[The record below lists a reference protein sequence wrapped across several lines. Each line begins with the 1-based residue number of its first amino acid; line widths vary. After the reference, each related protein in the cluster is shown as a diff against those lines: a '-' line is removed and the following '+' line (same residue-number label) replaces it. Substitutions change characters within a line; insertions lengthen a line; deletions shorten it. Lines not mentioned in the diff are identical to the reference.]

1 MIEVRSPEHL
11 TISELLQEAHQEIQ
25 VYLRKQPTVGAC
37 AFELF
42 RRAIGQHDEQ
52 AWVCLYELCHVAV
65 GSWVLRRLPAV
76 QREDL
81 EPLVNEVFAKCSR
94 SIGPERFKDFS
105 SVGALLASLKCCTGS
120 VLANHCRSQQA
131 RPREEPLLSL
141 DQEPVVEDFAGAI
154 ADQLAAQEAWA
165 VVSREVQAQEER
177 LIPAM
182 VCVLGWS
189 PAELQHH
196 YLLVFPSIEDMYRR
210 KRNVLER
217 LRRNKKL
224 LQLLDRQSSRKGKEV
239 RRAS

>member
-25 VYLRKQPTVGAC
+25 AYLRKQPTADAC

-42 RRAIGQHDEQ
+42 RRAIGQHEEQ
-52 AWVCLYELCHVAV
+52 AWICLYELYHVVV
-65 GSWVLRRLPAV
+65 GSWILRRLPAV

-81 EPLVNEVFAKCSR
+81 EPLVNEVFAKFSR
-94 SIGPERFKDFS
+94 SIGPERLKDFS
-105 SVGALLASLKCCTGS
+105 SVGALLAYLKCCTGS
-120 VLANHCRSQQA
+120 ALADHCRSQRA
-131 RPREEPLLSL
+131 RLREEPLLSL

-154 ADQLAAQEAWA
+154 ADQLAAQEVWA
-165 VVSREVQAQEER
+165 VVSREVPAREER
-177 LIPAM
+177 LILAM

-189 PAELQHH
+189 PAELQRR
-196 YLLVFPSIEDMYRR
+196 YPLVFPSIEDIYRR

-224 LQLLDRQSSRKGKEV
+224 LQLLDRQSSRKLKEV
-239 RRAS
+239 QRAG

>member
-1 MIEVRSPEHL
+1 M
-11 TISELLQEAHQEIQ
+11 
-25 VYLRKQPTVGAC
+25 
-37 AFELF
+37 
-42 RRAIGQHDEQ
+42 
-52 AWVCLYELCHVAV
+52 
-65 GSWVLRRLPAV
+65 
-76 QREDL
+76 
-81 EPLVNEVFAKCSR
+81 
-94 SIGPERFKDFS
+94 
-105 SVGALLASLKCCTGS
+105 
-120 VLANHCRSQQA
+120 
-131 RPREEPLLSL
+131 
-141 DQEPVVEDFAGAI
+141 VEDFAGAI

-196 YLLVFPSIEDMYRR
+196 YPLVFPSIEDMYRR

-239 RRAS
+239 RRAG